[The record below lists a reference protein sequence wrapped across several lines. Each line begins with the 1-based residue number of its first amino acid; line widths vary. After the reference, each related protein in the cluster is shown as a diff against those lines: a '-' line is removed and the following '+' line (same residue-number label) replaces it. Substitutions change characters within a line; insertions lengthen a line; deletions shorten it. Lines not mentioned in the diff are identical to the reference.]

1 MGQAM
6 ARAVDVTQITDRAR
20 PVWESETT
28 PPTTTHMNHA
38 WISRTLMAAL
48 LGWTGLVHAEDGVSA
63 RQLLIGQT
71 ITLQGG
77 KNDYGVAV
85 LAGVETALA
94 EVNRKGGVSGRQV
107 VLKVLDDDNQPA
119 KAEANARQLI
129 GEHKVFLVFGSLEGG
144 PSTAVM
150 KATTEL
156 GVPFFGPMAGS
167 PTLRT
172 PHQPLVFPVR
182 AEHKEEFRRLL
193 AHARSLGMQRV
204 GFLRASSETGLLHLA
219 NVKALAQAAGMEL
232 VADLPF
238 ASDVNDAGIDAL
250 VSQLAASGAQVVFN
264 HGGIGVYE
272 KFIRQARAKG
282 LNTAFF
288 GVNSGSTQ
296 LARHLGEKAHG
307 MIFSQVVPSPW
318 ERKTAITRAYQDA
331 FSTHK
336 PGQDFSYGSLEG
348 YLTGRALVDALQRAG
363 RQPTRGSFVAGLNN
377 ATIPIEGLTLRYSDQ
392 THPGLDWVDLAIVTR
407 EGRFRH

>member
-1 MGQAM
+1 MHLFSNIRTGIVTSLLW
-6 ARAVDVTQITDRAR
+6 AVG
-20 PVWESETT
+20 
-28 PPTTTHMNHA
+28 
-38 WISRTLMAAL
+38 ISAL
-48 LGWTGLVHAEDGVSA
+48 AEDGVTT

-77 KNDYGVAV
+77 QNDYGVAV
-85 LAGVETALA
+85 LAGVEAGLA
-94 EVNRKGGVSGRQV
+94 EANRKGGVAGRQV
-107 VLKVLDDDNQPA
+107 VLKVLDDNNQA
-119 KAEANARQLI
+119 AQAEANARALI

-156 GVPFFGPMAGS
+156 KVPLFGPMAGS

-182 AEHKEEFRRLL
+182 AGHKEEFRSLI
-193 AHARSLGMQRV
+193 AHAKSLGMRRV
-204 GFLRASSETGLLHLA
+204 GFLRADSETGRLHLA
-219 NVKALAQAAGMEL
+219 NVTALAAAAGMEL

-238 ASDVNDAGIDAL
+238 ASDVNAAGIDAL
-250 VSQLAASGAQVVFN
+250 VAQLAASGAQVVFN

-272 KFIRQARAKG
+272 PFIRKARDKG
-282 LNTAFF
+282 LRTVFF

-296 LARHLGEKAHG
+296 LARHLGETAHG
-307 MIFSQVVPSPW
+307 MVFSQVVPSPW

-331 FSTHK
+331 FSAYR
-336 PGQDFSYGSLEG
+336 PGQAFSYGSLEG
-348 YLTGRALVDALQRAG
+348 YLTARALVEALQRAG
-363 RQPTRGSFVAGLNN
+363 RQPTRDSFVAGLKN

-392 THPGLDWVDLAIVTR
+392 AHTGLDWVDLAIVTR

>member
-1 MGQAM
+1 MQL
-6 ARAVDVTQITDRAR
+6 
-20 PVWESETT
+20 
-28 PPTTTHMNHA
+28 
-38 WISRTLMAAL
+38 SRSHRNRIVAAL
-48 LGWTGLVHAEDGVSA
+48 LCAASLSATAEDGVSA

-85 LAGVETALA
+85 LAGVEAGLA
-94 EVNRKGGVSGRQV
+94 EANRKGGVAGRQV
-107 VLKVLDDDNQPA
+107 ALKVLDDDNQSA
-119 KAEANARQLI
+119 QAEANARALI
-129 GEHKVFLVFGSLEGG
+129 SEHKVFLVFGSLEGG

-150 KATTEL
+150 KATNEL
-156 GVPFFGPMAGS
+156 KVPFFGPMAGS

-193 AHARSLGMQRV
+193 AHAKSLGMQRL
-204 GFLRASSETGLLHLA
+204 GFLRADSETGRLHLA
-219 NVKALAQAAGMEL
+219 NVKALAATAGMEL

-238 ASDVNDAGIDAL
+238 ASDINAAGIDAL
-250 VSQLAASGAQVVFN
+250 VAQLAASGAQVVFN

-272 KFIRQARAKG
+272 PFIRKARAQG
-282 LNTAFF
+282 LRTVFF

-296 LARHLGEKAHG
+296 LARHLGEVAHG
-307 MIFSQVVPSPW
+307 MVFSQVVPSPW

-331 FSTHK
+331 LNTYK
-336 PGQDFSYGSLEG
+336 PGLEYSYGSLEG
-348 YLTGRALVDALQRAG
+348 YLTARALLEALQRAG
-363 RQPTRGSFVAGLNN
+363 RQPTRDSFVAGLKNT
-377 ATIPIEGLTLRYSDQ
+377 AFPIEGLTLRYSDQ
-392 THPGLDWVDLAIVTR
+392 DHTGLEWVDLAIVTR